1 VHKKNLKGKLS
12 SMTSDQLIKWLAW
25 IFVSAVL
32 VVAAVF
38 LFYLL
43 HFQGG
48 LTVEHERWGTFGDF
62 VGGTLNPILSF
73 LALTSL
79 LLTIVLQNRE
89 LEATREEMSQSRI
102 AAQEQVSHFKNESKK
117 ADVYKTIHVLEDRLE
132 KLYREPIYF
141 TAGNE
146 LRERELYFVL
156 SFATDD
162 ALQQIIKPEEH
173 PPAEYET
180 QLVKTKSLLMQLH
193 LTIVKLSMQLTM
205 LTEFRD
211 NNAILFFYEPTIGHL
226 ASKLDKI
233 GYLPPDDRE
242 SLKINAEIRGR
253 AMNAQNQMA

>member
-1 VHKKNLKGKLS
+1 
-12 SMTSDQLIKWLAW
+12 MTPYSK
-25 IFVSAVL
+25 S
-32 VVAAVF
+32 
-38 LFYLL
+38 
-43 HFQGG
+43 
-48 LTVEHERWGTFGDF
+48 
-62 VGGTLNPILSF
+62 LN
-73 LALTSL
+73 
-79 LLTIVLQNRE
+79 
-89 LEATREEMSQSRI
+89 
-102 AAQEQVSHFKNESKK
+102 
-117 ADVYKTIHVLEDRLE
+117 
-132 KLYREPIYF
+132 
-141 TAGNE
+141 
-146 LRERELYFVL
+146 
-156 SFATDD
+156 
-162 ALQQIIKPEEH
+162 EEH